1 MKKSDWE
8 PMELILIEVIY
19 TTHSIFIPVL
29 NIIRPYS
36 RLTIRP
42 YSGLT
47 IRPYSSLEYNSAL
60 FRIDNSALFQS

>member
-36 RLTIRP
+36 
-42 YSGLT
+42 GLT
-47 IRPYSSLEYNSAL
+47 IRPYYSLEYNSAL
-60 FRIDNSALFQS
+60 FQL